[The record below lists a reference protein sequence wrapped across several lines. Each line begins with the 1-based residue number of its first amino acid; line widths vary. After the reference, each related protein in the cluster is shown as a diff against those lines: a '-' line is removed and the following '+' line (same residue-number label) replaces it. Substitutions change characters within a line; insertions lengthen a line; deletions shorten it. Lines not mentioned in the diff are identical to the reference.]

1 MTGPKPFGL
10 PPKKLYNFTILIAET
25 PRSRHRLQPDIA
37 AQENVRHSLHG
48 AAKRPQL
55 PPSSWGLRYVAVD
68 QKSCGA
74 KRRKSLHAVWAGRSG
89 GSVPNGGLVV

>member
-10 PPKKLYNFTILIAET
+10 PPKKLHNFIILIAET

-55 PPSSWGLRYVAVD
+55 PPSSWGLRYVAVNR
-68 QKSCGA
+68 KNPAARSAENHRMRCGQGD
-74 KRRKSLHAVWAGRSG
+74 RAV
-89 GSVPNGGLVV
+89 VPPIGA